1 MWASGTEV
9 SNRRSRR
16 AARRTRRGSALVST
30 VVAFVGVFGLLY
42 ASVAVSSVEV
52 RRSRRELDEL
62 RAQHLADAGV
72 ERAML
77 FLRQTADAGGTQNPL
92 AGLNNLFAGGAT
104 LSPFVATGVMD
115 GAAQVGAYS
124 VTLNVV
130 EQTATSISIAIDATG
145 YVPDAPQNLPAG
157 RSPEAWSAVRT
168 TVQYELSPSEV
179 FDYGYF
185 INNWGWFYG
194 NTIICR
200 GNARSNGQF
209 DVAGYA
215 PTVTGQPRY
224 GAVERNGSTVSL
236 SGYMDDNGD
245 GLLDGND
252 GGVFSGW
259 DIVGAQN
266 LQGNGGQAQNQHDFQ
281 DRIDMPNLTDLSP
294 YEENA
299 VAQGGSISIGGTVY
313 ADGVL
318 GDDAGEKQHL
328 YLVGT
333 TANPI
338 VLDGPVVVRGDV
350 VIQGVVTGQ
359 GAIYAGGNVYV
370 PRSVS
375 YLNGPTTTRPASNS
389 QADTE
394 AWLSTNWERD
404 FLGLFARK
412 NVVVGDHTNSTWR
425 THVGNWMASSL
436 NGSAEDAGDD
446 LIHNTRAGRDGILN
460 TSDDDVLEGDGVFT
474 FDVYT
479 DEHLAMGLIPAGKSV
494 GDAIPGTGED
504 INGDGVFTPTTTL
517 ADVTLTTPLDS
528 TNFGGNIPSG
538 GIARYRDISSLSA
551 NRIDAVIYTN
561 HSFCW
566 TVTGSTSARING
578 ALVCR
583 NENVIYGTPTLEFN
597 YDARLLG
604 GNSGMAAGLL
614 PSVLREP
621 EVLRWQRLERDPNRG
636 LALP

>member
-1 MWASGTEV
+1 MG
-9 SNRRSRR
+9 
-16 AARRTRRGSALVST
+16 T

-42 ASVAVSSVEV
+42 ASVAMSSVEV
-52 RRSRRELDEL
+52 RRSRREMDEL

-72 ERAML
+72 ERAIL
-77 FLRQTADAGGTQNPL
+77 FLRQSADAAGTQNPL
-92 AGLNNLFAGGAT
+92 AGLNNLFAGGVS
-104 LSPFVATGVMD
+104 LSPFVATAVMD
-115 GAAQVGAYS
+115 GASQVGAYS
-124 VTLNVV
+124 VTLNVI
-130 EQTATSISIAIDATG
+130 EQTATSVSISIDASG

-157 RSPEAWSAVRT
+157 SSPQAWSAVRT
-168 TVQYELSPSEV
+168 TVQFELAPSEV

-194 NTIICR
+194 NTIVCR

-209 DVAGYA
+209 DVAGYS

-224 GAVERNGSTVSL
+224 GAVARTGASVSL
-236 SGYMDDNGD
+236 SGYIDDNGD
-245 GLLDGND
+245 GALDGAD

-259 DIVGAQN
+259 DIVGAEN
-266 LQGNGGQAQNQHDFQ
+266 LQGAGGRQENQHDFQ
-281 DRIDMPNLTDLSP
+281 ERIEMPNLTDLTP

-299 VAQGGSISIGGTVY
+299 IAQGGSISIGGTVY
-313 ADGVL
+313 ANGVY
-318 GDDAGEKQHL
+318 GDDASERQHL

-333 TANPI
+333 AANPI
-338 VLDGPVVVRGDV
+338 VLNGPVVVRGDV
-350 VIQGVVTGQ
+350 VIHGVVTGQ

-370 PRSVS
+370 PKSVS
-375 YLNGPTTTRPASNS
+375 YLNGPSSTRPASNA

-394 AWLSTNWERD
+394 AWLATNWDRD

-425 THVGNWMASSL
+425 SNVGAWMASAL
-436 NGSAEDAGDD
+436 NGSAEDAGED
-446 LIHNTRAGRDGILN
+446 LIPNTLSGRDGILN
-460 TSDDDVLEGDGVFT
+460 TSDDDVLENDGVFT
-474 FDVYT
+474 VDVYT
-479 DEHLAMGLIPAGKSV
+479 QEHQDLGVIPPGRAI

-504 INGDGVFTPTTTL
+504 INGDGVYTPTTTL
-517 ADVTLTTPLDS
+517 ADVTLTTSLDS
-528 TNFGGNIPSG
+528 TNFGGNIPAG
-538 GIARYRDISSLSA
+538 GISRYRDISTLSA

-566 TVTGSTSARING
+566 TVTGGTSARING

-583 NENVIYGTPTLEFN
+583 NENIIYGTPTLEFN

-614 PSVLREP
+614 PATLRAP

-636 LALP
+636 LAAP